1 MTSDSAHHGSQLGD
15 AAAHLGDAYLG
26 GAYLDNAATTPMCP
40 EAVEAMQPF
49 YVAAYANPSGAH
61 RMARDAMR
69 AMNDARDLL
78 AELWGAEPGE
88 IVFCS
93 GATEADNLAV
103 FGVAGAVGGTGTVE
117 VAGAANGASAAGVAG
132 ETNAAVSAS
141 ASGPS
146 ISNRIVCSAIE
157 HPAVLAPVERLGGMT
172 VGVDSLGVI
181 DLDELAEVV
190 DENTVLVSVMLV
202 NNESGV
208 IQPLAAVAEVLAER
222 APQAVLHTDAVQAM
236 SWLDVAELTRPAQ
249 LVSFS
254 AHKFGGPKGVG
265 ALIVRDG
272 VKLNPLI
279 LGGGQERDRRG
290 GTHNVA
296 GIAGMAAAAEVAAA
310 KRQETVAR
318 VEKLRNRLADHLKAA
333 VPDVVETGVAE
344 NCFAD
349 AVMAEAMSE
358 SLAMGA
364 SRTAMSAQ
372 SATEGS
378 RAAASRAEPS
388 RAAASVASTRANAA
402 GISDASTTEISDAR
416 TDRSR
421 KIAGSC
427 HLCFGGVESEEL
439 LFLLEREGV
448 YASAASSCASGAF
461 EPSHVLAAMGYGRDL
476 AKGSLRLSLGTT
488 TTEADIDRA
497 CAVIPNAA
505 AQLRRA
511 AA

>member
-1 MTSDSAHHGSQLGD
+1 MTSDTAHHNRHLGD
-15 AAAHLGDAYLG
+15 ADANLGDAYLG
-26 GAYLDNAATTPMCP
+26 DAYLDNAATTPMCP

-49 YVAAYANPSGAH
+49 YAAAYANPSGAH

-69 AMNDARDLL
+69 AVNDARDLL
-78 AELWGAEPGE
+78 AELWDAELGE

-103 FGVAGAVGGTGTVE
+103 FGVAGA
-117 VAGAANGASAAGVAG
+117 AGAAGAVKASGAADGASAAGIASAA
-132 ETNAAVSAS
+132 NAVGSAS
-141 ASGPS
+141 AADLSA
-146 ISNRIVCSAIE
+146 SNHIICSAIE

-181 DLDELAEVV
+181 DLDELAEAV

-208 IQPLAAVAEVLAER
+208 IQPLAEVAEVLAQH
-222 APQAVLHTDAVQAM
+222 APQAVLHTDAVQAV
-236 SWLDVAELTRPAQ
+236 SWLDVSELARPAQ
-249 LVSFS
+249 LVSVS

-272 VKLNPLI
+272 VKLQPLI

-296 GIAGMAAAAEVAAA
+296 GIAGMAAAAEVADA

-333 VPDVVETGVAE
+333 VPDVVETGVVE
-344 NCFAD
+344 PSFAD
-349 AVMAEAMSE
+349 AVV
-358 SLAMGA
+358 
-364 SRTAMSAQ
+364 T
-372 SATEGS
+372 
-378 RAAASRAEPS
+378 
-388 RAAASVASTRANAA
+388 
-402 GISDASTTEISDAR
+402 DAL

-439 LFLLEREGV
+439 LFCWSV
-448 YASAASSCASGAF
+448 
-461 EPSHVLAAMGYGRDL
+461 
-476 AKGSLRLSLGTT
+476 KGCMPRPPLRAQAGRLS
-488 TTEADIDRA
+488 
-497 CAVIPNAA
+497 
-505 AQLRRA
+505 RRMC
-511 AA
+511 

>member
-1 MTSDSAHHGSQLGD
+1 MTSDSAHHGRHIS
-15 AAAHLGDAYLG
+15 DAYLG
-26 GAYLDNAATTPMCP
+26 DTYLDHAATTPLCP

-49 YVAAYANPSGAH
+49 YDAAYANPSGAH

-69 AMNDARDLL
+69 AVNDARDLL

-103 FGVAGAVGGTGTVE
+103 FGVAD
-117 VAGAANGASAAGVAG
+117 
-132 ETNAAVSAS
+132 AAV
-141 ASGPS
+141 PS
-146 ISNRIVCSAIE
+146 VSNRIVCSAIE
-157 HPAVLAPVERLGGMT
+157 HPAVLAPVERLVGMT

-190 DENTVLVSVMLV
+190 DENTALVSVMLV

-208 IQPLAAVAEVLAER
+208 IQPLAEVAEVLAQQ
-222 APQAVLHTDAVQAM
+222 APQAVLHTDAVQAV
-236 SWLDVAELTRPAQ
+236 SWLDVAELARPAQ
-249 LVSFS
+249 LVSVS

-272 VKLNPLI
+272 VKLSPLI

-296 GIAGMAAAAEVAAA
+296 GIAGMAAAAEATAA

-318 VEKLRNRLADHLKAA
+318 VEKLRNRLADHLKVA
-333 VPDVVETGVAE
+333 VPDVVETGVVE
-344 NCFAD
+344 PGFVD
-349 AVMAEAMSE
+349 AV
-358 SLAMGA
+358 
-364 SRTAMSAQ
+364 
-372 SATEGS
+372 
-378 RAAASRAEPS
+378 
-388 RAAASVASTRANAA
+388 VA
-402 GISDASTTEISDAR
+402 DVL

-461 EPSHVLAAMGYGRDL
+461 EPSHVLAAMGYHRNL
-476 AKGSLRLSLGTT
+476 AKGSLRLSLGST
-488 TTEADIDRA
+488 TTEADIDKA
-497 CAVIPNAA
+497 CAVIPNAV

>member
-1 MTSDSAHHGSQLGD
+1 MTSNSAHRSGYLGD
-15 AAAHLGDAYLG
+15 ADAHLGDAYLG
-26 GAYLDNAATTPMCP
+26 DAYLDSAATTPMCP
-40 EAVEAMQPF
+40 EAVKVMQPF
-49 YVAAYANPSGAH
+49 YAAAYANPSGAH

-69 AMNDARDLL
+69 AVNDARDLL
-78 AELWGAEPGE
+78 AELWSAEPGE

-103 FGVAGAVGGTGTVE
+103 FGVAGAVGA
-117 VAGAANGASAAGVAG
+117 AGAVEASGAAGVASAAGVAG
-132 ETNAAVSAS
+132 AANAVGSAS
-141 ASGPS
+141 AADLSV
-146 ISNRIVCSAIE
+146 SNRIVCSAIE

-172 VGVDSLGVI
+172 VGVDSLGVLN
-181 DLDELAEVV
+181 LDELAEVV
-190 DENTVLVSVMLV
+190 DENTALVSVMLV

-208 IQPLAAVAEVLAER
+208 IQPLAEVAEVLAQH
-222 APQAVLHTDAVQAM
+222 APQAVLHTDAVQAV
-236 SWLDVAELTRPAQ
+236 SWLDVAELARPAQ
-249 LVSFS
+249 LVSVS

-272 VKLNPLI
+272 VKLQPLI

-296 GIAGMAAAAEVAAA
+296 GIAGMAAAAEVADA

-318 VEKLRNRLADHLKAA
+318 VAKLRNRLADHLKAA
-333 VPDVVETGVAE
+333 VPDVVETGVVE
-344 NCFAD
+344 PGFVD
-349 AVMAEAMSE
+349 AVVTDVVSE
-358 SLAMGA
+358 NQAKT
-364 SRTAMSAQ
+364 RAQ
-372 SATEGS
+372 SATGGD
-378 RAAASRAEPS
+378 RAAPS
-388 RAAASVASTRANAA
+388 RAASSFASTRPSAT
-402 GISDASTTEISDAR
+402 GISDAKTTEISAAF

-461 EPSHVLAAMGYGRDL
+461 EPSHVLAAMGYRRDL
-476 AKGSLRLSLGTT
+476 AKGSLRLSLGST
-488 TTEADIDRA
+488 TTEADIDKA
-497 CAVIPNAA
+497 CAVIPNAV

>member
-1 MTSDSAHHGSQLGD
+1 M
-15 AAAHLGDAYLG
+15 
-26 GAYLDNAATTPMCP
+26 DNAATTPMCS

-49 YVAAYANPSGAH
+49 YDGAYANPSGAH

-69 AMNDARDLL
+69 AVNDSRDLL

-88 IVFCS
+88 IVFCG

-103 FGVAGAVGGTGTVE
+103 FGVAGA
-117 VAGAANGASAAGVAG
+117 ASAAGSFV
-132 ETNAAVSAS
+132 
-141 ASGPS
+141 
-146 ISNRIVCSAIE
+146 SNRIVCSAIE

-172 VGVDSLGVI
+172 VGVDSLGVL
-181 DLDELAEVV
+181 DLGELAEAV

-208 IQPLAAVAEVLAER
+208 IQPLAEVAEVLAQH
-222 APQAVLHTDAVQAM
+222 APQAVLHTDAVQAV
-236 SWLDVAELTRPAQ
+236 SWLDVAELARPAQ

-272 VKLNPLI
+272 VKLSPLI

-296 GIAGMAAAAEVAAA
+296 GIAGMAAAAEVAAER
-310 KRQETVAR
+310 RQETVAR
-318 VEKLRNRLADHLKAA
+318 VEKLRNRLVDCLKTA
-333 VPDVVETGVAE
+333 VPDVVETGVVE

-349 AVMAEAMSE
+349 VVMAEAVS
-358 SLAMGA
+358 GNQ
-364 SRTAMSAQ
+364 TAA
-372 SATEGS
+372 SATE
-378 RAAASRAEPS
+378 
-388 RAAASVASTRANAA
+388 
-402 GISDASTTEISDAR
+402 ISGTF

-427 HLCFGGVESEEL
+427 HLCFGGVESEAM

-461 EPSHVLAAMGYGRDL
+461 EPSHVLAAMGYSRDL
-476 AKGSLRLSLGTT
+476 AKGSLRLSLGST

-497 CAVIPNAA
+497 CAVIPNAV

>member
-1 MTSDSAHHGSQLGD
+1 
-15 AAAHLGDAYLG
+15 
-26 GAYLDNAATTPMCP
+26 MCP

-49 YVAAYANPSGAH
+49 YADAYANPSGAH

-69 AMNDARDLL
+69 AVNDARDLL

-103 FGVAGAVGGTGTVE
+103 FGVAGAV
-117 VAGAANGASAAGVAG
+117 SAAG
-132 ETNAAVSAS
+132 SAS
-141 ASGPS
+141 TAGLSA
-146 ISNRIVCSAIE
+146 SNRIVCSAIE
-157 HPAVLAPVERLGGMT
+157 HPAVLVPVERLGGMT
-172 VGVDSLGVI
+172 VGVDSLGVL
-181 DLDELAEVV
+181 DLDELAEAV
-190 DENTVLVSVMLV
+190 DENTALVSVMLV

-208 IQPLAAVAEVLAER
+208 IQPLAEVAEVLTEH
-222 APQAVLHTDAVQAM
+222 APQAVLHTDAVQAV
-236 SWLDVAELTRPAQ
+236 SWLDVAELTRLAQ

-265 ALIVRDG
+265 VLIVRDG
-272 VKLNPLI
+272 VKLSPLI
-279 LGGGQERDRRG
+279 HGGGQERDRRG

-296 GIAGMAAAAEVAAA
+296 GIVGMAAAAEATAAE
-310 KRQETVAR
+310 RQETVAR
-318 VEKLRNRLADHLKAA
+318 IEKLRNRLADHLKTA
-333 VPDVVETGVAE
+333 VPDVVETGVVEPGSADAAK
-344 NCFAD
+344 AD
-349 AVMAEAMSE
+349 AVKA
-358 SLAMGA
+358 
-364 SRTAMSAQ
+364 
-372 SATEGS
+372 
-378 RAAASRAEPS
+378 
-388 RAAASVASTRANAA
+388 
-402 GISDASTTEISDAR
+402 DAEISDAF

-461 EPSHVLAAMGYGRDL
+461 EPSHVLAAMGYDRSL

-497 CAVIPNAA
+497 CAVIPNAV

>member
-1 MTSDSAHHGSQLGD
+1 MTSDTAHHGR
-15 AAAHLGDAYLG
+15 HLSDAYL
-26 GAYLDNAATTPMCP
+26 DHAATTPMCP

-49 YVAAYANPSGAH
+49 YAAAYANPSGAH

-69 AMNDARDLL
+69 AVNDARDLL
-78 AELWGAEPGE
+78 AELWGAKPGE

-103 FGVAGAVGGTGTVE
+103 FGVANATG
-117 VAGAANGASAAGVAG
+117 SAA
-132 ETNAAVSAS
+132 
-141 ASGPS
+141 P
-146 ISNRIVCSAIE
+146 NRIVCSAIE

-181 DLDELAEVV
+181 DLDELAEAV
-190 DENTVLVSVMLV
+190 DENTALVSVMLV

-208 IQPLAAVAEVLAER
+208 IQPLAEVAEVLAQQ
-222 APQAVLHTDAVQAM
+222 APQAVLHTDAVQAV
-236 SWLDVAELTRPAQ
+236 SWLDVAELARPAQ
-249 LVSFS
+249 LVSVS

-272 VKLNPLI
+272 VKLQPLI

-296 GIAGMAAAAEVAAA
+296 GIAGMAAAAEVATA

-333 VPDVVETGVAE
+333 VPDVIETGVVEPGFSDAVV
-344 NCFAD
+344 AD
-349 AVMAEAMSE
+349 A
-358 SLAMGA
+358 L
-364 SRTAMSAQ
+364 
-372 SATEGS
+372 
-378 RAAASRAEPS
+378 
-388 RAAASVASTRANAA
+388 
-402 GISDASTTEISDAR
+402 

-461 EPSHVLAAMGYGRDL
+461 EPSHVLAAMGYHRDL
-476 AKGSLRLSLGTT
+476 AKGSLRLSLGST
-488 TTEADIDRA
+488 TTEADIDKA
-497 CAVIPNAA
+497 CAVIPNAV

>member
-1 MTSDSAHHGSQLGD
+1 MTSNSAHHGR
-15 AAAHLGDAYLG
+15 HLGDAYL
-26 GAYLDNAATTPMCP
+26 DHAATTPMCP
-40 EAVEAMQPF
+40 ETVEAMQPF
-49 YVAAYANPSGAH
+49 YAAAYANPSGAH

-69 AMNDARDLL
+69 AVNDARDLL
-78 AELWGAEPGE
+78 AELWGAKPGE

-103 FGVAGAVGGTGTVE
+103 FGVAGTVGMAGAVGVASAVG
-117 VAGAANGASAAGVAG
+117 VAGAADSASAANAVDSA
-132 ETNAAVSAS
+132 NAASSAV
-141 ASGPS
+141 
-146 ISNRIVCSAIE
+146 SNRIVCSAIE
-157 HPAVLAPVERLGGMT
+157 HPAVLTPVERLGGVT

-181 DLDELAEVV
+181 DLDELAEAV

-208 IQPLAAVAEVLAER
+208 IQPLAEVAEVLAQH
-222 APQAVLHTDAVQAM
+222 APQAVLHTDAVQAV
-236 SWLDVAELTRPAQ
+236 SWLDVAELVRPAQ
-249 LVSFS
+249 LVSVS

-272 VKLNPLI
+272 VKLSPLI

-296 GIAGMAAAAEVAAA
+296 GIAGMAAAAETTAA
-310 KRQETVAR
+310 KRQVTVAR

-333 VPDVVETGVAE
+333 VPDVVETGVVEPGHIDVAK
-344 NCFAD
+344 AD
-349 AVMAEAMSE
+349 AC
-358 SLAMGA
+358 
-364 SRTAMSAQ
+364 
-372 SATEGS
+372 
-378 RAAASRAEPS
+378 
-388 RAAASVASTRANAA
+388 
-402 GISDASTTEISDAR
+402 

-461 EPSHVLAAMGYGRDL
+461 EPSHVLAAMGYRRDL
-476 AKGSLRLSLGTT
+476 AKGSLRLSLGST
-488 TTEADIDRA
+488 TTEADIDKA
-497 CAVIPNAA
+497 CAVIPNAV

>member
-1 MTSDSAHHGSQLGD
+1 MTSNPNPTSHGVNN
-15 AAAHLGDAYLG
+15 LGDAYL
-26 GAYLDNAATTPMCP
+26 DHAATTPMCP

-49 YVAAYANPSGAH
+49 YAAAYANPSGAH

-69 AMNDARDLL
+69 AVNDARDLL
-78 AELWGAEPGE
+78 AELWGAKPGE

-103 FGVAGAVGGTGTVE
+103 FGVAGAVG
-117 VAGAANGASAAGVAG
+117 VASAAEMSGVANSASAIGVTGAANDAGSASVAGSAA
-132 ETNAAVSAS
+132 
-141 ASGPS
+141 
-146 ISNRIVCSAIE
+146 SNRTVCSAIE
-157 HPAVLAPVERLGGMT
+157 HPAVLAPVERLGGVT

-181 DLDELAEVV
+181 DLDELAEAV

-208 IQPLAAVAEVLAER
+208 IQPLAEVAEVLAQH
-222 APQAVLHTDAVQAM
+222 APQAVLHTDAVQAV
-236 SWLDVAELTRPAQ
+236 SWLDVAELVRPAQ
-249 LVSFS
+249 LVSVS

-272 VKLNPLI
+272 VKLSPLI

-296 GIAGMAAAAEVAAA
+296 GIAGMAAAAETTAA

-333 VPDVVETGVAE
+333 VPDVVETGVVEPGHIDVAK
-344 NCFAD
+344 AD
-349 AVMAEAMSE
+349 AC
-358 SLAMGA
+358 
-364 SRTAMSAQ
+364 
-372 SATEGS
+372 
-378 RAAASRAEPS
+378 
-388 RAAASVASTRANAA
+388 
-402 GISDASTTEISDAR
+402 

-461 EPSHVLAAMGYGRDL
+461 EPSHVLAAMGYRRDL
-476 AKGSLRLSLGTT
+476 AKGSLRLSLGST
-488 TTEADIDRA
+488 TTEADIDKA
-497 CAVIPNAA
+497 CAVIPNAV

>member
-1 MTSDSAHHGSQLGD
+1 MTSDTAHHNR
-15 AAAHLGDAYLG
+15 HLGDAYL
-26 GAYLDNAATTPMCP
+26 DHAATTPMCP

-49 YVAAYANPSGAH
+49 YDAAYANPSGAH

-69 AMNDARDLL
+69 AVNDARDLL

-103 FGVAGAVGGTGTVE
+103 FGVA
-117 VAGAANGASAAGVAG
+117 
-132 ETNAAVSAS
+132 NAAVPSAS
-141 ASGPS
+141 
-146 ISNRIVCSAIE
+146 NHIVCSAIE

-181 DLDELAEVV
+181 DLDELAEAV

-208 IQPLAAVAEVLAER
+208 IQPLAEVAEVLAQH
-222 APQAVLHTDAVQAM
+222 APQAVLHTDAVQAVN
-236 SWLDVAELTRPAQ
+236 WLDVAELARPAQ
-249 LVSFS
+249 LVSVS

-296 GIAGMAAAAEVAAA
+296 GIAGMAAAAEVAHA

-333 VPDVVETGVAE
+333 VPDVIETGVVE
-344 NCFAD
+344 PSFAD
-349 AVMAEAMSE
+349 AV
-358 SLAMGA
+358 
-364 SRTAMSAQ
+364 
-372 SATEGS
+372 
-378 RAAASRAEPS
+378 
-388 RAAASVASTRANAA
+388 VA
-402 GISDASTTEISDAR
+402 DAL

-427 HLCFGGVESEEL
+427 HLCFDGVESEEL

-461 EPSHVLAAMGYGRDL
+461 EPSHVLAAMGYDRSL
-476 AKGSLRLSLGTT
+476 AKGSLRLSLGST
-488 TTEADIDRA
+488 TTEADIDKA
-497 CAVIPNAA
+497 CAVIPNAV

>member
-1 MTSDSAHHGSQLGD
+1 
-15 AAAHLGDAYLG
+15 
-26 GAYLDNAATTPMCP
+26 MCP

-49 YVAAYANPSGAH
+49 YADAYANPSGAH

-69 AMNDARDLL
+69 SVNDARDLL

-103 FGVAGAVGGTGTVE
+103 FGVAGAV
-117 VAGAANGASAAGVAG
+117 SAAGLSV
-132 ETNAAVSAS
+132 
-141 ASGPS
+141 
-146 ISNRIVCSAIE
+146 SNRIVCSAIE

-172 VGVDSLGVI
+172 VGVDSLGVL
-181 DLDELAEVV
+181 DLDELVEAV
-190 DENTVLVSVMLV
+190 DENTALVSVMLV

-208 IQPLAAVAEVLAER
+208 IQPLAEVAEVLAEY
-222 APQAVLHTDAVQAM
+222 APQAVLHTDAVQAV
-236 SWLDVAELTRPAQ
+236 SWLDVAELTRLAQ

-265 ALIVRDG
+265 VLIVRDG

-279 LGGGQERDRRG
+279 HGGGQERDRRG

-296 GIAGMAAAAEVAAA
+296 GIVGMAAAAEVAAA

-318 VEKLRNRLADHLKAA
+318 VEKLRNRLADHLKTA
-333 VPDVVETGVAE
+333 VPDVVETGVVEPGTIDAVK
-344 NCFAD
+344 AD
-349 AVMAEAMSE
+349 AVKA
-358 SLAMGA
+358 
-364 SRTAMSAQ
+364 
-372 SATEGS
+372 
-378 RAAASRAEPS
+378 
-388 RAAASVASTRANAA
+388 
-402 GISDASTTEISDAR
+402 DAVKADAEISDAF

-461 EPSHVLAAMGYGRDL
+461 EPSHVLAAMGYDRSL
-476 AKGSLRLSLGTT
+476 AKGSLRLSLGST

-497 CAVIPNAA
+497 CAVIPNAV

>member
-1 MTSDSAHHGSQLGD
+1 MTSDSAHHGRHIS
-15 AAAHLGDAYLG
+15 DAYLG
-26 GAYLDNAATTPMCP
+26 DTYLDHAATTPLCP

-49 YVAAYANPSGAH
+49 YDAAYANPSGAH

-69 AMNDARDLL
+69 AVNDARDLL

-103 FGVAGAVGGTGTVE
+103 FGVAD
-117 VAGAANGASAAGVAG
+117 
-132 ETNAAVSAS
+132 AAV
-141 ASGPS
+141 PS
-146 ISNRIVCSAIE
+146 VSNRIVCSAIE
-157 HPAVLAPVERLGGMT
+157 HPAVLAPVERLVGMT

-190 DENTVLVSVMLV
+190 DENTALVSVMLV

-208 IQPLAAVAEVLAER
+208 IQPLAEVAEVLAQQ
-222 APQAVLHTDAVQAM
+222 APQAVLHTDAVQAV
-236 SWLDVAELTRPAQ
+236 SWLDVAELARPAQ
-249 LVSFS
+249 LVSVS

-272 VKLNPLI
+272 VKLSPLI

-296 GIAGMAAAAEVAAA
+296 GIAGMAAAAEVADA

-333 VPDVVETGVAE
+333 VPDVVETGVVE
-344 NCFAD
+344 PSFAD
-349 AVMAEAMSE
+349 AVV
-358 SLAMGA
+358 
-364 SRTAMSAQ
+364 T
-372 SATEGS
+372 
-378 RAAASRAEPS
+378 
-388 RAAASVASTRANAA
+388 
-402 GISDASTTEISDAR
+402 DAL

-461 EPSHVLAAMGYGRDL
+461 EPSHVLAAMGYHRDL
-476 AKGSLRLSLGTT
+476 AKVSLRLSLGST
-488 TTEADIDRA
+488 TTEADIDKA
-497 CAVIPNAA
+497 CAVIPNAV

>member
-1 MTSDSAHHGSQLGD
+1 MTSDTAHHGR
-15 AAAHLGDAYLG
+15 HLSDAYL
-26 GAYLDNAATTPMCP
+26 DHAATTPMCP

-49 YVAAYANPSGAH
+49 YAASYANPSGAH

-69 AMNDARDLL
+69 AVNDARDLL

-103 FGVAGAVGGTGTVE
+103 FGVAGA
-117 VAGAANGASAAGVAG
+117 
-132 ETNAAVSAS
+132 AV
-141 ASGPS
+141 PS
-146 ISNRIVCSAIE
+146 VSNRIVCSAIE

-181 DLDELAEVV
+181 DLDELAEAV
-190 DENTVLVSVMLV
+190 DENTALVSVMLV

-208 IQPLAAVAEVLAER
+208 IQPLAEVAEVLAQH
-222 APQAVLHTDAVQAM
+222 APQAVLHTDAVQAV
-236 SWLDVAELTRPAQ
+236 SWLDVAELARPAQ
-249 LVSFS
+249 LVSVS

-272 VKLNPLI
+272 VKLQPLI

-333 VPDVVETGVAE
+333 VPDVVETGVVE
-344 NCFAD
+344 PGFSD
-349 AVMAEAMSE
+349 AVVTDV
-358 SLAMGA
+358 L
-364 SRTAMSAQ
+364 
-372 SATEGS
+372 
-378 RAAASRAEPS
+378 
-388 RAAASVASTRANAA
+388 
-402 GISDASTTEISDAR
+402 

-461 EPSHVLAAMGYGRDL
+461 EPSHVLAAMGYRRDL
-476 AKGSLRLSLGTT
+476 AKGSLRLSLGST
-488 TTEADIDRA
+488 TTEADIDKA
-497 CAVIPNAA
+497 CAVIPNAV

>member
-1 MTSDSAHHGSQLGD
+1 
-15 AAAHLGDAYLG
+15 
-26 GAYLDNAATTPMCP
+26 MCP

-49 YVAAYANPSGAH
+49 YAAAYANPSGAH

-69 AMNDARDLL
+69 AVNDARDLL
-78 AELWGAEPGE
+78 AELWGAKPGE

-103 FGVAGAVGGTGTVE
+103 FGVAGAVGMAGAVGVASAVG
-117 VAGAANGASAAGVAG
+117 VAGAADSASAANAVDGA
-132 ETNAAVSAS
+132 NAASSAV
-141 ASGPS
+141 
-146 ISNRIVCSAIE
+146 SNRIVCSAIE
-157 HPAVLAPVERLGGMT
+157 HPAVLAPVERLGGVT

-181 DLDELAEVV
+181 DLDKLAETV

-208 IQPLAAVAEVLAER
+208 IQPLAEVAEVLAQH
-222 APQAVLHTDAVQAM
+222 APQAVLHTDAVQAV
-236 SWLDVAELTRPAQ
+236 SWLDVAELARSAQ
-249 LVSFS
+249 LVSVS

-272 VKLNPLI
+272 VKLSPLI

-296 GIAGMAAAAEVAAA
+296 GIAGMAAAAEVATA

-318 VEKLRNRLADHLKAA
+318 VEKLRNKLTDHLKAA
-333 VPDVVETGVAE
+333 VPDVVEIGV
-344 NCFAD
+344 
-349 AVMAEAMSE
+349 V
-358 SLAMGA
+358 
-364 SRTAMSAQ
+364 
-372 SATEGS
+372 
-378 RAAASRAEPS
+378 EPGHID
-388 RAAASVASTRANAA
+388 VAKA
-402 GISDASTTEISDAR
+402 GTL

-461 EPSHVLAAMGYGRDL
+461 EPSHVLAAMGYRRDL
-476 AKGSLRLSLGTT
+476 AKGSLRLSLGST
-488 TTEADIDRA
+488 TTEADIDKA
-497 CAVIPNAA
+497 CAVIPNAV

>member
-1 MTSDSAHHGSQLGD
+1 MTSDSAHHGR
-15 AAAHLGDAYLG
+15 HLGDAYLSD
-26 GAYLDNAATTPMCP
+26 AYLDHAATTPMCP

-49 YVAAYANPSGAH
+49 YDAAYANPSGAH

-69 AMNDARDLL
+69 AVNDARDLL
-78 AELWGAEPGE
+78 AELWGAKPGE

-103 FGVAGAVGGTGTVE
+103 FGVANATG
-117 VAGAANGASAAGVAG
+117 SAAP
-132 ETNAAVSAS
+132 NH
-141 ASGPS
+141 
-146 ISNRIVCSAIE
+146 IVCSAIE

-172 VGVDSLGVI
+172 VGVDSLGVL
-181 DLDELAEVV
+181 DLDELAEAV
-190 DENTVLVSVMLV
+190 DENTALVSVMLV

-208 IQPLAAVAEVLAER
+208 IQPLAEVAEVLAQH
-222 APQAVLHTDAVQAM
+222 APQAVLHTDAVQAV
-236 SWLDVAELTRPAQ
+236 SWLDVAELARPAQ
-249 LVSFS
+249 LVSVS

-272 VKLNPLI
+272 VKLQPLI

-296 GIAGMAAAAEVAAA
+296 GIAGMAAAAEVATA
-310 KRQETVAR
+310 KRQETVAW

-333 VPDVVETGVAE
+333 VPDVVETGVVE
-344 NCFAD
+344 PGFAD
-349 AVMAEAMSE
+349 AV
-358 SLAMGA
+358 
-364 SRTAMSAQ
+364 
-372 SATEGS
+372 
-378 RAAASRAEPS
+378 
-388 RAAASVASTRANAA
+388 VA
-402 GISDASTTEISDAR
+402 DAL

-461 EPSHVLAAMGYGRDL
+461 EPSHVLAAMGYHRDL
-476 AKGSLRLSLGTT
+476 AKGSLRLSLGST
-488 TTEADIDRA
+488 TTEADIDKA
-497 CAVIPNAA
+497 CAVIPNAV

>member
-1 MTSDSAHHGSQLGD
+1 
-15 AAAHLGDAYLG
+15 
-26 GAYLDNAATTPMCP
+26 MCP

-49 YVAAYANPSGAH
+49 YADAYANPSGAH

-69 AMNDARDLL
+69 AVNDARDLL
-78 AELWGAEPGE
+78 AELWGAKPGE

-103 FGVAGAVGGTGTVE
+103 FGVAGTVGMAGAVGVASAVG
-117 VAGAANGASAAGVAG
+117 VAGAADSASAANAVDSA
-132 ETNAAVSAS
+132 NAAGSAVS
-141 ASGPS
+141 
-146 ISNRIVCSAIE
+146 NHIVCSAIE
-157 HPAVLAPVERLGGMT
+157 HPAVLAPVERLGGLT

-181 DLDELAEVV
+181 DLDELAEAV

-208 IQPLAAVAEVLAER
+208 IQPLAEVAEVLAQH
-222 APQAVLHTDAVQAM
+222 APQAVLHTDAVQAV
-236 SWLDVAELTRPAQ
+236 SWLDVAELVRPAQ
-249 LVSFS
+249 LVSVS

-272 VKLNPLI
+272 VKLSPLI

-296 GIAGMAAAAEVAAA
+296 GIAGMAAAAETTAA

-333 VPDVVETGVAE
+333 VPDVVETGVVEPGHIDVAK
-344 NCFAD
+344 AD
-349 AVMAEAMSE
+349 AC
-358 SLAMGA
+358 
-364 SRTAMSAQ
+364 
-372 SATEGS
+372 
-378 RAAASRAEPS
+378 
-388 RAAASVASTRANAA
+388 
-402 GISDASTTEISDAR
+402 

-461 EPSHVLAAMGYGRDL
+461 EPSHVLAAMGYRRDL
-476 AKGSLRLSLGTT
+476 AKGSLRLSLGST
-488 TTEADIDRA
+488 TTEADIDKA
-497 CAVIPNAA
+497 CAVIPNAV

>member
-1 MTSDSAHHGSQLGD
+1 MNSDTAHHGR
-15 AAAHLGDAYLG
+15 HLSDAYL
-26 GAYLDNAATTPMCP
+26 DHAATTPMCP

-49 YVAAYANPSGAH
+49 YAAAYANPSGAH

-69 AMNDARDLL
+69 AVNDARDLL
-78 AELWGAEPGE
+78 AEIWGAKPGE

-103 FGVAGAVGGTGTVE
+103 FGVAGAVGAAGAVE
-117 VAGAANGASAAGVAG
+117 ASGAANGGSAARAAGGV
-132 ETNAAVSAS
+132 NAAV
-141 ASGPS
+141 PS
-146 ISNRIVCSAIE
+146 VSNRIVCSAIE

-172 VGVDSLGVI
+172 VGVDSLGVL
-181 DLDELAEVV
+181 DLDELAEAV
-190 DENTVLVSVMLV
+190 DENTALVSVMLV

-208 IQPLAAVAEVLAER
+208 IQPLAEVAEVLAQH
-222 APQAVLHTDAVQAM
+222 APQAVLHTDAVQAV
-236 SWLDVAELTRPAQ
+236 SWLDVAELARPAQ
-249 LVSFS
+249 LVSVS

-333 VPDVVETGVAE
+333 VPDVIETGVVEKCFTGAVEEDVVSE
-344 NCFAD
+344 NQTK
-349 AVMAEAMSE
+349 V
-358 SLAMGA
+358 
-364 SRTAMSAQ
+364 RAQ
-372 SATEGS
+372 SATEGD
-378 RAAASRAEPS
+378 RAAPS
-388 RAAASVASTRANAA
+388 RAASSFASKRADVA
-402 GISDASTTEISDAR
+402 GISEANTTEISTAL
-416 TDRSR
+416 TNRSR

-461 EPSHVLAAMGYGRDL
+461 EPSHVLAAMGYDRSL
-476 AKGSLRLSLGTT
+476 AKGSLRLSLGSN
-488 TTEADIDRA
+488 TTEADIDKA
-497 CAVIPNAA
+497 CAVIPNAV

>member
-1 MTSDSAHHGSQLGD
+1 MTSNSAHHGR
-15 AAAHLGDAYLG
+15 HLGDAYL
-26 GAYLDNAATTPMCP
+26 DHAATTPMCP

-49 YVAAYANPSGAH
+49 YAAAYANPSGAH

-69 AMNDARDLL
+69 AVNDARDLL
-78 AELWGAEPGE
+78 AELWGAKPGE

-103 FGVAGAVGGTGTVE
+103 FGVAGAVG
-117 VAGAANGASAAGVAG
+117 VASAAEMSGVANSASAIGVTGAANDAGSASVAG
-132 ETNAAVSAS
+132 SAV
-141 ASGPS
+141 
-146 ISNRIVCSAIE
+146 SNRIVCSAIE
-157 HPAVLAPVERLGGMT
+157 HPAVLAPVERLGGVT

-181 DLDELAEVV
+181 DLDELAEAV

-208 IQPLAAVAEVLAER
+208 IQPLAEVAEVLAQH
-222 APQAVLHTDAVQAM
+222 APQAVLHTDAVQAV
-236 SWLDVAELTRPAQ
+236 SWLDVAELVRPAQ
-249 LVSFS
+249 LVSVS

-265 ALIVRDG
+265 ALIVRDE
-272 VKLNPLI
+272 VKLSPLI

-296 GIAGMAAAAEVAAA
+296 GIAGMAAAAETTAA

-333 VPDVVETGVAE
+333 VPDVVETGVVEPCHIDAAKADVVSE
-344 NCFAD
+344 NQIK
-349 AVMAEAMSE
+349 V
-358 SLAMGA
+358 
-364 SRTAMSAQ
+364 SAQ
-372 SATEGS
+372 GATE
-378 RAAASRAEPS
+378 RSRAEARQAEALLADPS
-388 RAAASVASTRANAA
+388 RAAASFDSTRASAA
-402 GISDASTTEISDAR
+402 GISDASITEISSIL
-416 TDRSR
+416 TDRSH
-421 KIAGSC
+421 KVAGSC

-461 EPSHVLAAMGYGRDL
+461 EPSHVLAAMGYRRDL
-476 AKGSLRLSLGTT
+476 AKGSLRLSLGST
-488 TTEADIDRA
+488 TTEADIDKA
-497 CAVIPNAA
+497 CAVIPNAV

>member
-1 MTSDSAHHGSQLGD
+1 MTSNSAHHGR
-15 AAAHLGDAYLG
+15 HLGDAYL
-26 GAYLDNAATTPMCP
+26 DHAATTPMCP

-49 YVAAYANPSGAH
+49 YAAAYANPSGAH

-69 AMNDARDLL
+69 AVNDARDLL
-78 AELWGAEPGE
+78 AELWGAKPGE

-103 FGVAGAVGGTGTVE
+103 FGVAGAVG
-117 VAGAANGASAAGVAG
+117 VASAAEMSGVANSASAIGVTGAANDAGSASVAGSAA
-132 ETNAAVSAS
+132 
-141 ASGPS
+141 
-146 ISNRIVCSAIE
+146 SNRIVCSAIE
-157 HPAVLAPVERLGGMT
+157 HPAVLAPVERLGGVT

-181 DLDELAEVV
+181 DLDELAEAV

-208 IQPLAAVAEVLAER
+208 IQPLAEVAEVLAQH
-222 APQAVLHTDAVQAM
+222 APQAVLHTDAVQAV
-236 SWLDVAELTRPAQ
+236 SWLDVAELVRPAQ
-249 LVSFS
+249 LVSVS

-272 VKLNPLI
+272 VKLSPLI

-296 GIAGMAAAAEVAAA
+296 GIAGMAAAAEVTAAR
-310 KRQETVAR
+310 RQETVAR
-318 VEKLRNRLADHLKAA
+318 VEKLRNKLADHLKAA
-333 VPDVVETGVAE
+333 VPDVVETGV
-344 NCFAD
+344 
-349 AVMAEAMSE
+349 V
-358 SLAMGA
+358 
-364 SRTAMSAQ
+364 
-372 SATEGS
+372 
-378 RAAASRAEPS
+378 EPS
-388 RAAASVASTRANAA
+388 FASSVRADVC
-402 GISDASTTEISDAR
+402 

-427 HLCFGGVESEEL
+427 HLCFGGVESEEM

-461 EPSHVLAAMGYGRDL
+461 EPSHVLAAMGYRRDL
-476 AKGSLRLSLGTT
+476 AKGSLRLSLGST
-488 TTEADIDRA
+488 TTEADIDKA
-497 CAVIPNAA
+497 CAVIPNAV

>member
-1 MTSDSAHHGSQLGD
+1 MTSDTAHHGR
-15 AAAHLGDAYLG
+15 HLSDAYLG
-26 GAYLDNAATTPMCP
+26 DTYLDHAATTPMCP

-49 YVAAYANPSGAH
+49 YAAAYANPSGAH

-69 AMNDARDLL
+69 AVNDARDLL

-103 FGVAGAVGGTGTVE
+103 FGLANATG
-117 VAGAANGASAAGVAG
+117 SAA
-132 ETNAAVSAS
+132 
-141 ASGPS
+141 P
-146 ISNRIVCSAIE
+146 NRIVCSAIE

-172 VGVDSLGVI
+172 VGVDSLGVL
-181 DLDELAEVV
+181 DLDELAEAV

-208 IQPLAAVAEVLAER
+208 IQPLAEVAEVLAQH
-222 APQAVLHTDAVQAM
+222 APQAVLHTDAVQAV
-236 SWLDVAELTRPAQ
+236 SWLDVSELARPAQ
-249 LVSFS
+249 LVSVS

-272 VKLNPLI
+272 VKLQPLI

-296 GIAGMAAAAEVAAA
+296 GIVGMAAAAEVATA

-333 VPDVVETGVAE
+333 VPDVVETGVVE
-344 NCFAD
+344 PSFAD
-349 AVMAEAMSE
+349 AV
-358 SLAMGA
+358 
-364 SRTAMSAQ
+364 
-372 SATEGS
+372 
-378 RAAASRAEPS
+378 
-388 RAAASVASTRANAA
+388 VA
-402 GISDASTTEISDAR
+402 DAC

-461 EPSHVLAAMGYGRDL
+461 EPSHVLAAMGYHRDL
-476 AKGSLRLSLGTT
+476 AKGSLRLSLGST
-488 TTEADIDRA
+488 TTEADIYRA
-497 CAVIPNAA
+497 CAVIPNAV

>member
-1 MTSDSAHHGSQLGD
+1 MTSDTAHRSGYLN
-15 AAAHLGDAYLG
+15 DAYLG
-26 GAYLDNAATTPMCP
+26 DTYLDHAATTPLCP

-49 YVAAYANPSGAH
+49 YAASYANPSGAH

-69 AMNDARDLL
+69 AVNDARDLL
-78 AELWGAEPGE
+78 AELWGAKSGE

-103 FGVAGAVGGTGTVE
+103 FGVAGAVGAVGAVE
-117 VAGAANGASAAGVAG
+117 ASGAANGASAARAAGGV
-132 ETNAAVSAS
+132 NAAVPSA
-141 ASGPS
+141 P
-146 ISNRIVCSAIE
+146 NRIVCSAIE

-181 DLDELAEVV
+181 DLDELAEAV
-190 DENTVLVSVMLV
+190 DENTALVSVMLV

-208 IQPLAAVAEVLAER
+208 IQPLAEVAEVLAQH
-222 APQAVLHTDAVQAM
+222 APQAVLHTDAVQAV
-236 SWLDVAELTRPAQ
+236 SWLDVAELARPAQ
-249 LVSFS
+249 LVSVS

-272 VKLNPLI
+272 VKLQPLI

-333 VPDVVETGVAE
+333 VPDVVETGVVE
-344 NCFAD
+344 PSFAD
-349 AVMAEAMSE
+349 AV
-358 SLAMGA
+358 
-364 SRTAMSAQ
+364 
-372 SATEGS
+372 
-378 RAAASRAEPS
+378 
-388 RAAASVASTRANAA
+388 VA
-402 GISDASTTEISDAR
+402 DAL

-461 EPSHVLAAMGYGRDL
+461 EPSHVLAAMGYHRSL
-476 AKGSLRLSLGTT
+476 AKGSLRLSLGST
-488 TTEADIDRA
+488 TTEADIDKA
-497 CAVIPNAA
+497 CAVIPNAV

>member
-1 MTSDSAHHGSQLGD
+1 MTSDTAHHNR
-15 AAAHLGDAYLG
+15 HLGDAYL
-26 GAYLDNAATTPMCP
+26 DHAATTPMCP

-49 YVAAYANPSGAH
+49 YDAAYANPSGAH

-69 AMNDARDLL
+69 AVNDARDLL

-103 FGVAGAVGGTGTVE
+103 FGVAGAVGAVGAVE
-117 VAGAANGASAAGVAG
+117 ASGAANGASAARAAGGV
-132 ETNAAVSAS
+132 NAAVPSA
-141 ASGPS
+141 P
-146 ISNRIVCSAIE
+146 NRIVCSAIE

-181 DLDELAEVV
+181 DLDELAEAV
-190 DENTVLVSVMLV
+190 DENTALVSVMLV

-208 IQPLAAVAEVLAER
+208 IQPLAEVAEVLAQH
-222 APQAVLHTDAVQAM
+222 APQAVLHTDAVQAV
-236 SWLDVAELTRPAQ
+236 SWLDVAELARPAQ
-249 LVSFS
+249 LVSVS

-272 VKLNPLI
+272 VKLQPLI

-296 GIAGMAAAAEVAAA
+296 GIAGMAAAAEVAHA

-333 VPDVVETGVAE
+333 VPDVIETGVVE
-344 NCFAD
+344 PSFAD
-349 AVMAEAMSE
+349 AV
-358 SLAMGA
+358 
-364 SRTAMSAQ
+364 
-372 SATEGS
+372 
-378 RAAASRAEPS
+378 
-388 RAAASVASTRANAA
+388 VA
-402 GISDASTTEISDAR
+402 DAL

-427 HLCFGGVESEEL
+427 HLCFDGVESEEL

-461 EPSHVLAAMGYGRDL
+461 EPSHVLAAMGYDRSL
-476 AKGSLRLSLGTT
+476 AKGSLRLSLGST
-488 TTEADIDRA
+488 TTEADIDKA
-497 CAVIPNAA
+497 CAVIPNAE

>member
-1 MTSDSAHHGSQLGD
+1 MTSDSAHHGR
-15 AAAHLGDAYLG
+15 HLSDAYL
-26 GAYLDNAATTPMCP
+26 DHAATTPMCP

-49 YVAAYANPSGAH
+49 YAAAYANPSGAH

-69 AMNDARDLL
+69 AVNDARDLL

-103 FGVAGAVGGTGTVE
+103 FGVA
-117 VAGAANGASAAGVAG
+117 
-132 ETNAAVSAS
+132 NAAVPSAS
-141 ASGPS
+141 
-146 ISNRIVCSAIE
+146 NHIVCSAIE

-181 DLDELAEVV
+181 DLDELAEAV

-208 IQPLAAVAEVLAER
+208 IQPLAEVAEVLAQQ
-222 APQAVLHTDAVQAM
+222 APQAVLHTDAVQAV
-236 SWLDVAELTRPAQ
+236 SWLDVAELARPAQ
-249 LVSFS
+249 LVSVS

-296 GIAGMAAAAEVAAA
+296 GIAGMAAAAEVATA

-333 VPDVVETGVAE
+333 VPDVIETGVVE
-344 NCFAD
+344 PNFAD
-349 AVMAEAMSE
+349 AV
-358 SLAMGA
+358 
-364 SRTAMSAQ
+364 
-372 SATEGS
+372 
-378 RAAASRAEPS
+378 
-388 RAAASVASTRANAA
+388 VA
-402 GISDASTTEISDAR
+402 DAL

-461 EPSHVLAAMGYGRDL
+461 EPSHVLAAMGYHRDL
-476 AKGSLRLSLGTT
+476 AKGSLRLSLGST
-488 TTEADIDRA
+488 TTEADIDKA
-497 CAVIPNAA
+497 CAVIPNAV

>member
-1 MTSDSAHHGSQLGD
+1 MQSSFFSRHQPKQSIHHSTFTHQMTSDTAHRSGY
-15 AAAHLGDAYLG
+15 LGDAYLG
-26 GAYLDNAATTPMCP
+26 DAYLDHAATTPMCP
-40 EAVEAMQPF
+40 EAGEAMQPF
-49 YVAAYANPSGAH
+49 YAASYANPSGAH

-69 AMNDARDLL
+69 AVNDARDLL

-103 FGVAGAVGGTGTVE
+103 FGVADATG
-117 VAGAANGASAAGVAG
+117 SAA
-132 ETNAAVSAS
+132 
-141 ASGPS
+141 
-146 ISNRIVCSAIE
+146 SNRIVCSAIE

-172 VGVDSLGVI
+172 VGVDSLGVL
-181 DLDELAEVV
+181 DLDELAEAV
-190 DENTVLVSVMLV
+190 DENTALVSVMLV

-208 IQPLAAVAEVLAER
+208 IQPLVEVAEVLAQQ
-222 APQAVLHTDAVQAM
+222 APQAVLHTDAVQAV
-236 SWLDVAELTRPAQ
+236 SWLDVAELARPAQ
-249 LVSFS
+249 LVSVS

-272 VKLNPLI
+272 VRLQPLI

-333 VPDVVETGVAE
+333 VPDVVETGVVE
-344 NCFAD
+344 PNFAD
-349 AVMAEAMSE
+349 AV
-358 SLAMGA
+358 
-364 SRTAMSAQ
+364 
-372 SATEGS
+372 
-378 RAAASRAEPS
+378 
-388 RAAASVASTRANAA
+388 VA
-402 GISDASTTEISDAR
+402 DAC

-427 HLCFGGVESEEL
+427 HLCFGGLESEEM

-461 EPSHVLAAMGYGRDL
+461 EPSHVLAAMGYHRDL
-476 AKGSLRLSLGTT
+476 AKGSLRLSLGST

-497 CAVIPNAA
+497 CAVIPNAV

>member
-1 MTSDSAHHGSQLGD
+1 MTSDSAHHGR
-15 AAAHLGDAYLG
+15 HLGDAYLG
-26 GAYLDNAATTPMCP
+26 DAYLGDAYLDHAATTPMCP

-49 YVAAYANPSGAH
+49 YAAAYANPSGAH

-69 AMNDARDLL
+69 AVNDARDLL

-103 FGVAGAVGGTGTVE
+103 FGVAGAIG
-117 VAGAANGASAAGVAG
+117 SAA
-132 ETNAAVSAS
+132 
-141 ASGPS
+141 
-146 ISNRIVCSAIE
+146 SNRIVCSAIE

-190 DENTVLVSVMLV
+190 DENTALVSVMLV

-208 IQPLAAVAEVLAER
+208 IQPLAEVAEVLAQH
-222 APQAVLHTDAVQAM
+222 APQAVLHTDAVQAV
-236 SWLDVAELTRPAQ
+236 SWLDVAELARPAQ
-249 LVSFS
+249 LVSVS

-272 VKLNPLI
+272 VKLQPLI

-296 GIAGMAAAAEVAAA
+296 GIAGMAAAAEVATA
-310 KRQETVAR
+310 KRQETVTR
-318 VEKLRNRLADHLKAA
+318 VAKLRNRLADYLKAA
-333 VPDVVETGVAE
+333 VPDVVETGVVE
-344 NCFAD
+344 PSFAD
-349 AVMAEAMSE
+349 AA
-358 SLAMGA
+358 
-364 SRTAMSAQ
+364 
-372 SATEGS
+372 
-378 RAAASRAEPS
+378 
-388 RAAASVASTRANAA
+388 VA
-402 GISDASTTEISDAR
+402 DAF

-427 HLCFGGVESEEL
+427 HLCFGEVESEEL

-461 EPSHVLAAMGYGRDL
+461 EPSHVLAAMGYRRDL
-476 AKGSLRLSLGTT
+476 AKGSLRLSLGST

-497 CAVIPNAA
+497 CAVIPNAV

>member
-1 MTSDSAHHGSQLGD
+1 MTSDSAHHGR
-15 AAAHLGDAYLG
+15 HLGDAYL
-26 GAYLDNAATTPMCP
+26 DHAATTPMCP

-49 YVAAYANPSGAH
+49 YAAAYANPSGAH

-69 AMNDARDLL
+69 AVNDARDLL

-103 FGVAGAVGGTGTVE
+103 FGVANATG
-117 VAGAANGASAAGVAG
+117 SAA
-132 ETNAAVSAS
+132 
-141 ASGPS
+141 
-146 ISNRIVCSAIE
+146 SNRIVCSAIE

-181 DLDELAEVV
+181 DLDELAEAV
-190 DENTVLVSVMLV
+190 DENTALVSVMLV

-208 IQPLAAVAEVLAER
+208 IQPLAEVAEVLAQH
-222 APQAVLHTDAVQAM
+222 APQAVLHTDAVQAV
-236 SWLDVAELTRPAQ
+236 SWLDVAELARPAQ
-249 LVSFS
+249 LVSVS

-272 VKLNPLI
+272 VRLQPLI

-296 GIAGMAAAAEVAAA
+296 GIAGMAAAAEATEA

-333 VPDVVETGVAE
+333 VPDVIETGVVE
-344 NCFAD
+344 PGFAD
-349 AVMAEAMSE
+349 AV
-358 SLAMGA
+358 
-364 SRTAMSAQ
+364 
-372 SATEGS
+372 
-378 RAAASRAEPS
+378 
-388 RAAASVASTRANAA
+388 VA
-402 GISDASTTEISDAR
+402 DAL

-461 EPSHVLAAMGYGRDL
+461 EPSHVLAAMGYDRSL
-476 AKGSLRLSLGTT
+476 AKGSLRLSLGST
-488 TTEADIDRA
+488 TTEADIDKA
-497 CAVIPNAA
+497 CAVIPNAV

>member
-1 MTSDSAHHGSQLGD
+1 MTSDSAHHGR
-15 AAAHLGDAYLG
+15 HLGDAYL
-26 GAYLDNAATTPMCP
+26 DHAATTPMCP

-49 YVAAYANPSGAH
+49 YAAAYANPSGAH

-69 AMNDARDLL
+69 AVNDARDLL

-103 FGVAGAVGGTGTVE
+103 FGVAGAVGATGAVE
-117 VAGAANGASAAGVAG
+117 ASGAANGASAVGAAGGV
-132 ETNAAVSAS
+132 NAAVPSAS
-141 ASGPS
+141 
-146 ISNRIVCSAIE
+146 NHIVCSAIE

-172 VGVDSLGVI
+172 VGVDSLGVLN
-181 DLDELAEVV
+181 LDELAEVV
-190 DENTVLVSVMLV
+190 DENTLLVSVMLV

-208 IQPLAAVAEVLAER
+208 IQPLAEVAEVLAQQ
-222 APQAVLHTDAVQAM
+222 APQAVLHTDAVQAV
-236 SWLDVAELTRPAQ
+236 SWLNVAELACPAQ
-249 LVSFS
+249 LVSVS

-272 VKLNPLI
+272 VKLKPLI

-296 GIAGMAAAAEVAAA
+296 GIAGMAAAAEVATA

-333 VPDVVETGVAE
+333 VPDVVETGVVE
-344 NCFAD
+344 PSFAD
-349 AVMAEAMSE
+349 AVVADVVSE
-358 SLAMGA
+358 NQAKVK
-364 SRTAMSAQ
+364 AQ
-372 SATEGS
+372 SATGGD
-378 RAAASRAEPS
+378 RAAPS
-388 RAAASVASTRANAA
+388 HAASSFASTRASAA
-402 GISDASTTEISDAR
+402 GISDASTTEISSVL

-461 EPSHVLAAMGYGRDL
+461 EPSHVLAAMGYCRDL
-476 AKGSLRLSLGTT
+476 AKGSLRLSLGST
-488 TTEADIDRA
+488 TTEADIDKA
-497 CAVIPNAA
+497 CAVIPNAV

>member
-1 MTSDSAHHGSQLGD
+1 MNSRSVHHDNRLGD
-15 AAAHLGDAYLG
+15 AAAHLGDAYL
-26 GAYLDNAATTPMCP
+26 DHAATTPMCP

-49 YVAAYANPSGAH
+49 YAAAYANPSGAH

-69 AMNDARDLL
+69 AVNDARDLL

-88 IVFCS
+88 IVFCG

-103 FGVAGAVGGTGTVE
+103 FGAASAVGGTGAVG
-117 VAGAANGASAAGVAG
+117 VASAANDASAAGVAS
-132 ETNAAVSAS
+132 ETNAAVSAN
-141 ASGPS
+141 ASVPS
-146 ISNRIVCSAIE
+146 VSNRIVCSAIE

-172 VGVDSLGVI
+172 VGVDSLGVL

-208 IQPLAAVAEVLAER
+208 IQPLAEVAEVLTEH
-222 APQAVLHTDAVQAM
+222 APQAVLHTDAVQAV
-236 SWLDVAELTRPAQ
+236 SWLDVAELVRPAQ
-249 LVSFS
+249 LVSVS

-296 GIAGMAAAAEVAAA
+296 GIAGMAAAAEATAA

-333 VPDVVETGVAE
+333 VPDVVETGVVE

-349 AVMAEAMSE
+349 AVMAEAVSE
-358 SLAMGA
+358 SPAMGA
-364 SRTAMSAQ
+364 SRTAVSAQ
-372 SATEGS
+372 SVTERS
-378 RAAASRAEPS
+378 RDASSRAKSSPAAASFD
-388 RAAASVASTRANAA
+388 STRASNT
-402 GISDASTTEISDAR
+402 GISDASTTEISEAF
-416 TDRSR
+416 TDRNR

-461 EPSHVLAAMGYGRDL
+461 EPSHVLAAMGYDRSL
-476 AKGSLRLSLGTT
+476 AKGSLRLSLGST

-497 CAVIPNAA
+497 CAVIPNAV

>member
-1 MTSDSAHHGSQLGD
+1 MTSDTAHHNR
-15 AAAHLGDAYLG
+15 HLGDAYL
-26 GAYLDNAATTPMCP
+26 DHAATTPMCP

-49 YVAAYANPSGAH
+49 YDAAYANPSGAH

-69 AMNDARDLL
+69 AVNDARDLL

-103 FGVAGAVGGTGTVE
+103 FGVANVTG
-117 VAGAANGASAAGVAG
+117 SAA
-132 ETNAAVSAS
+132 
-141 ASGPS
+141 P
-146 ISNRIVCSAIE
+146 NRIVCSAIE

-181 DLDELAEVV
+181 DLDELAEAV
-190 DENTVLVSVMLV
+190 DENTALVSVMLV

-208 IQPLAAVAEVLAER
+208 IQPLAEVAEVLAQQ
-222 APQAVLHTDAVQAM
+222 APQAVLHTDAVQAV
-236 SWLDVAELTRPAQ
+236 SWLDVAELARPAQ
-249 LVSFS
+249 LVSVS

-296 GIAGMAAAAEVAAA
+296 GIAGMAAAAEATDA

-333 VPDVVETGVAE
+333 VPDVIETGVVE
-344 NCFAD
+344 LNFAD
-349 AVMAEAMSE
+349 AV
-358 SLAMGA
+358 
-364 SRTAMSAQ
+364 
-372 SATEGS
+372 
-378 RAAASRAEPS
+378 
-388 RAAASVASTRANAA
+388 VA
-402 GISDASTTEISDAR
+402 DVL

-427 HLCFGGVESEEL
+427 HLCFDGVESEEL

-461 EPSHVLAAMGYGRDL
+461 EPSHVLAAMGYDRSL
-476 AKGSLRLSLGTT
+476 AKGSLRLSLGST
-488 TTEADIDRA
+488 TTEADIDKA
-497 CAVIPNAA
+497 CAVIPNAV

>member
-1 MTSDSAHHGSQLGD
+1 MTSNSAHHGR
-15 AAAHLGDAYLG
+15 HLGDAYL
-26 GAYLDNAATTPMCP
+26 DHAATTPMCP

-49 YVAAYANPSGAH
+49 YADAYANPSGAH

-69 AMNDARDLL
+69 AVNDARDLL
-78 AELWGAEPGE
+78 AELWGAKPGE

-103 FGVAGAVGGTGTVE
+103 FGVAGTVGMAGAVGVASAVG
-117 VAGAANGASAAGVAG
+117 VAGAADSASAANAVDSA
-132 ETNAAVSAS
+132 NAAGSAVS
-141 ASGPS
+141 
-146 ISNRIVCSAIE
+146 NHIVCSAIE
-157 HPAVLAPVERLGGMT
+157 HPAVLAPVERLGGLT

-181 DLDELAEVV
+181 DLDELAEAV

-208 IQPLAAVAEVLAER
+208 IQPLAEVAEVLAQH
-222 APQAVLHTDAVQAM
+222 APQAVLHTDAVQAV
-236 SWLDVAELTRPAQ
+236 SWLDVAELVRPAQ
-249 LVSFS
+249 LVSVS

-272 VKLNPLI
+272 VKLSPLI

-296 GIAGMAAAAEVAAA
+296 GIAGMAAAAETTAA

-333 VPDVVETGVAE
+333 VPDVVETGVVEPGHIDVAK
-344 NCFAD
+344 AD
-349 AVMAEAMSE
+349 AC
-358 SLAMGA
+358 
-364 SRTAMSAQ
+364 
-372 SATEGS
+372 
-378 RAAASRAEPS
+378 
-388 RAAASVASTRANAA
+388 
-402 GISDASTTEISDAR
+402 

-461 EPSHVLAAMGYGRDL
+461 EPSHVLAAMGYRRDL
-476 AKGSLRLSLGTT
+476 AKGSLRLSLGST
-488 TTEADIDRA
+488 TTEADIDKA
-497 CAVIPNAA
+497 CAVIPNAV

>member
-1 MTSDSAHHGSQLGD
+1 MTSDTAHRSGYLS
-15 AAAHLGDAYLG
+15 DAYLG
-26 GAYLDNAATTPMCP
+26 DTYLDHAATTPLCP

-49 YVAAYANPSGAH
+49 YAAAYANPSGAH

-69 AMNDARDLL
+69 AVNDARDLL

-103 FGVAGAVGGTGTVE
+103 FGVAGAVGAADAVE
-117 VAGAANGASAAGVAG
+117 ASGAANGASAARVAG
-132 ETNAAVSAS
+132 GVNAAV
-141 ASGPS
+141 PS
-146 ISNRIVCSAIE
+146 VSNHIICSAIE

-172 VGVDSLGVI
+172 VGVDSLGVL
-181 DLDELAEVV
+181 DLDELAEAV
-190 DENTVLVSVMLV
+190 DENTALVSVMLV

-208 IQPLAAVAEVLAER
+208 IQPLVEVAEVLAQQ
-222 APQAVLHTDAVQAM
+222 APQAVLHTDAVQAV
-236 SWLDVAELTRPAQ
+236 SWLDVAELARPAQ
-249 LVSFS
+249 LVSVS

-272 VKLNPLI
+272 VKLSPLI

-296 GIAGMAAAAEVAAA
+296 GIAGMAAAAEATDA

-318 VEKLRNRLADHLKAA
+318 VEKLRNRLADYLKAA
-333 VPDVVETGVAE
+333 VPDVVETGVVE
-344 NCFAD
+344 PGFVD
-349 AVMAEAMSE
+349 AV
-358 SLAMGA
+358 
-364 SRTAMSAQ
+364 
-372 SATEGS
+372 
-378 RAAASRAEPS
+378 
-388 RAAASVASTRANAA
+388 VA
-402 GISDASTTEISDAR
+402 DVL

-461 EPSHVLAAMGYGRDL
+461 EPSHVLAAMGYDRSL
-476 AKGSLRLSLGTT
+476 AKGSLRLSLGST
-488 TTEADIDRA
+488 TTEADIDKA
-497 CAVIPNAA
+497 CAVIPNAV

>member
-1 MTSDSAHHGSQLGD
+1 MTSDSAHHGR
-15 AAAHLGDAYLG
+15 HLGDAYL
-26 GAYLDNAATTPMCP
+26 DHAATTPMCP

-49 YVAAYANPSGAH
+49 YAAAYANPSGAH

-69 AMNDARDLL
+69 AVNDARDLL
-78 AELWGAEPGE
+78 AELWEAKPGE

-103 FGVAGAVGGTGTVE
+103 FGVAGA
-117 VAGAANGASAAGVAG
+117 
-132 ETNAAVSAS
+132 
-141 ASGPS
+141 
-146 ISNRIVCSAIE
+146 SNRIVCSAIE

-172 VGVDSLGVI
+172 VGVDSLGVLN
-181 DLDELAEVV
+181 LDELAEVV
-190 DENTVLVSVMLV
+190 DENTLLVSVMLV

-208 IQPLAAVAEVLAER
+208 IQPLAEVAEVLAQH
-222 APQAVLHTDAVQAM
+222 APQAVLHTDAVQAV
-236 SWLDVAELTRPAQ
+236 SWLDVAELARPAQ
-249 LVSFS
+249 LVSVS

-272 VKLNPLI
+272 VKLQPLI

-296 GIAGMAAAAEVAAA
+296 GIAGMAAAAEVANA
-310 KRQETVAR
+310 KRQETVTR
-318 VEKLRNRLADHLKAA
+318 VAKLRNRLADHLKAT
-333 VPDVVETGVAE
+333 VPDVVETGVVE
-344 NCFAD
+344 PSFAD
-349 AVMAEAMSE
+349 AV
-358 SLAMGA
+358 
-364 SRTAMSAQ
+364 
-372 SATEGS
+372 
-378 RAAASRAEPS
+378 
-388 RAAASVASTRANAA
+388 VA
-402 GISDASTTEISDAR
+402 DAF

-427 HLCFGGVESEEL
+427 HLCFGWAESEEL

-461 EPSHVLAAMGYGRDL
+461 EPSHVLAAMGYRRDL
-476 AKGSLRLSLGTT
+476 AKGSLRLSLGSTT
-488 TTEADIDRA
+488 IEADIDRA
-497 CAVIPNAA
+497 CAVIPNAV

>member
-1 MTSDSAHHGSQLGD
+1 MTSNSAHHGR
-15 AAAHLGDAYLG
+15 HLGDAYL
-26 GAYLDNAATTPMCP
+26 DHAATTPMCP

-49 YVAAYANPSGAH
+49 YDAAYANPSGAH

-69 AMNDARDLL
+69 AVNDARDLL
-78 AELWGAEPGE
+78 AELWGAKPGE

-103 FGVAGAVGGTGTVE
+103 FGVAGA
-117 VAGAANGASAAGVAG
+117 ANAVDSASAADLS
-132 ETNAAVSAS
+132 VS
-141 ASGPS
+141 
-146 ISNRIVCSAIE
+146 NHIVCSAIE

-172 VGVDSLGVI
+172 VGVDSLGVLN
-181 DLDELAEVV
+181 LDELAEAV
-190 DENTVLVSVMLV
+190 DENTALVSIMLV

-208 IQPLAAVAEVLAER
+208 IQPLAEVAEVLAQH
-222 APQAVLHTDAVQAM
+222 APQAVLHTDAVQAV
-236 SWLDVAELTRPAQ
+236 SWLDVAELARPAQ
-249 LVSFS
+249 LVSVS

-272 VKLNPLI
+272 VKLSPLI

-333 VPDVVETGVAE
+333 MPDVVETGV
-344 NCFAD
+344 
-349 AVMAEAMSE
+349 V
-358 SLAMGA
+358 
-364 SRTAMSAQ
+364 
-372 SATEGS
+372 
-378 RAAASRAEPS
+378 EPS
-388 RAAASVASTRANAA
+388 FAGAVKTAAF
-402 GISDASTTEISDAR
+402 

-461 EPSHVLAAMGYGRDL
+461 EPSHVLAAMGYDRNL
-476 AKGSLRLSLGTT
+476 AKGSLRLSLGST

-497 CAVIPNAA
+497 CAVIPNAV

>member
-1 MTSDSAHHGSQLGD
+1 MTSDTAHHNR
-15 AAAHLGDAYLG
+15 HLGDAYL
-26 GAYLDNAATTPMCP
+26 DHAATTPMCP

-49 YVAAYANPSGAH
+49 YDAAYANPSGAH

-69 AMNDARDLL
+69 AVNDARDLL

-103 FGVAGAVGGTGTVE
+103 FGVA
-117 VAGAANGASAAGVAG
+117 
-132 ETNAAVSAS
+132 NAAVPSAS
-141 ASGPS
+141 
-146 ISNRIVCSAIE
+146 NHIVCSAIE

-181 DLDELAEVV
+181 DLDELAEAV

-208 IQPLAAVAEVLAER
+208 IQPLAEVAEVLAQH
-222 APQAVLHTDAVQAM
+222 APQAVLHTDAVQAVN
-236 SWLDVAELTRPAQ
+236 WLDVAELARPAQ
-249 LVSFS
+249 LVSVS

-296 GIAGMAAAAEVAAA
+296 GIAGMAAAAEVAHA

-333 VPDVVETGVAE
+333 VPDVIETGVVE
-344 NCFAD
+344 PSFAD
-349 AVMAEAMSE
+349 AV
-358 SLAMGA
+358 
-364 SRTAMSAQ
+364 
-372 SATEGS
+372 
-378 RAAASRAEPS
+378 
-388 RAAASVASTRANAA
+388 VA
-402 GISDASTTEISDAR
+402 DAL

-427 HLCFGGVESEEL
+427 HLCFDGVESEEL

-461 EPSHVLAAMGYGRDL
+461 EPSHVLAAMGYHRDL
-476 AKGSLRLSLGTT
+476 AKGSLRLSLGST
-488 TTEADIDRA
+488 TTEADIDKA
-497 CAVIPNAA
+497 CAVIPNAV

>member
-1 MTSDSAHHGSQLGD
+1 MTSATAHSGSYPSH
-15 AAAHLGDAYLG
+15 ANVHLGD
-26 GAYLDNAATTPMCP
+26 AYLDNAATTPMCP

-49 YVAAYANPSGAH
+49 YAAAYANPSGAH

-69 AMNDARDLL
+69 AVNDARDLL
-78 AELWGAEPGE
+78 AELWGAKPGE

-103 FGVAGAVGGTGTVE
+103 FGVAGAVGATDKLDMAGAVGATGTVE
-117 VAGAANGASAAGVAG
+117 VAGAAEMVGAA
-132 ETNAAVSAS
+132 NAAAS
-141 ASGPS
+141 ASDGERANGAVS
-146 ISNRIVCSAIE
+146 KSATSSVASNSIVCSAIE
-157 HPAVLAPVERLGGMT
+157 HPAVLAPVERLGGKT

-181 DLDELAEVV
+181 DLDELAEAI
-190 DENTVLVSVMLV
+190 DENTALVSVMLV

-208 IQPLAAVAEVLAER
+208 IQPLAEVAEVLAQH
-222 APQAVLHTDAVQAM
+222 APQAVLHTDAVQAV
-236 SWLDVAELTRPAQ
+236 SWLDVAELARPAQ
-249 LVSFS
+249 LVSVS

-272 VKLNPLI
+272 VKLQPLI

-310 KRQETVAR
+310 QRQETVAR
-318 VEKLRNRLADHLKAA
+318 VEKLRNRLADHLKAV
-333 VPDVVETGVAE
+333 VPDVVETGVVE
-344 NCFAD
+344 NCFVEA
-349 AVMAEAMSE
+349 AVAN
-358 SLAMGA
+358 GVNGN
-364 SRTAMSAQ
+364 RTKVNAQ
-372 SATEGS
+372 GVAEGS
-378 RAAASRAEPS
+378 RAEARFDSAETS
-388 RAAASVASTRANAA
+388 FADTQARVA
-402 GISDASTTEISDAR
+402 GISSTAST

-461 EPSHVLAAMGYGRDL
+461 EPSHVLAAMGYDRNL
-476 AKGSLRLSLGTT
+476 AKGSLRLSLGST
-488 TTEADIDRA
+488 TTEADIDKA
-497 CAVIPNAA
+497 CAVIPNAV

>member
-1 MTSDSAHHGSQLGD
+1 MNSRSAYHGNYLGD
-15 AAAHLGDAYLG
+15 AAAHLGNAYLG

-49 YVAAYANPSGAH
+49 YAAAYANPSGAH

-69 AMNDARDLL
+69 AVNDARDLL

-103 FGVAGAVGGTGTVE
+103 FGVAGAVGATGAVGVASAVGGTGAVE
-117 VAGAANGASAAGVAG
+117 VASAANDASAAGVAS
-132 ETNAAVSAS
+132 ETNAAGSAN

-181 DLDELAEVV
+181 DLDELAEAV

-208 IQPLAAVAEVLAER
+208 IQPLAEIAEVLAEH
-222 APQAVLHTDAVQAM
+222 APQAVLHTDAVQAV
-236 SWLDVAELTRPAQ
+236 SWLDVAELARPAH

-272 VKLNPLI
+272 VKLSPLI

-310 KRQETVAR
+310 KRQETVER

-333 VPDVVETGVAE
+333 MPDVVETGVVE

-349 AVMAEAMSE
+349 VVMAEA
-358 SLAMGA
+358 L
-364 SRTAMSAQ
+364 
-372 SATEGS
+372 
-378 RAAASRAEPS
+378 
-388 RAAASVASTRANAA
+388 
-402 GISDASTTEISDAR
+402 

-461 EPSHVLAAMGYGRDL
+461 EPSHVLAAMGYNRSL
-476 AKGSLRLSLGTT
+476 AKGSLRLSLGST

-497 CAVIPNAA
+497 CAVIPNAV

>member
-1 MTSDSAHHGSQLGD
+1 MTSNSARQGR
-15 AAAHLGDAYLG
+15 HLGDAYL
-26 GAYLDNAATTPMCP
+26 DHAATTPMCP

-49 YVAAYANPSGAH
+49 YAAAYANPSGAH

-69 AMNDARDLL
+69 AVNDARDLL
-78 AELWGAEPGE
+78 AELWGAKPGE

-103 FGVAGAVGGTGTVE
+103 FGVAGAVR
-117 VAGAANGASAAGVAG
+117 VAGAVDVASAVGATGAVEVSGAAGVARA
-132 ETNAAVSAS
+132 TNAVGSAS
-141 ASGPS
+141 ASGS
-146 ISNRIVCSAIE
+146 TASNRVVCSAIE

-172 VGVDSLGVI
+172 VGVDSLGVLN
-181 DLDELAEVV
+181 LDELAEAV
-190 DENTVLVSVMLV
+190 DENTVLVSIMLV

-208 IQPLAAVAEVLAER
+208 IQPLAEVAEVLAQH
-222 APQAVLHTDAVQAM
+222 APQAVLHTDAVQAV
-236 SWLDVAELTRPAQ
+236 SWLDVAELARPAQ
-249 LVSFS
+249 LVSVS

-272 VKLNPLI
+272 VKLSPLI

-296 GIAGMAAAAEVAAA
+296 GIAGMAAAAEVATA

-318 VEKLRNRLADHLKAA
+318 VDKLRNKLADHLKAA
-333 VPDVVETGVAE
+333 MPDVVETGVVE
-344 NCFAD
+344 PSFAD
-349 AVMAEAMSE
+349 AAK
-358 SLAMGA
+358 
-364 SRTAMSAQ
+364 T
-372 SATEGS
+372 
-378 RAAASRAEPS
+378 
-388 RAAASVASTRANAA
+388 
-402 GISDASTTEISDAR
+402 DAF

-461 EPSHVLAAMGYGRDL
+461 EPSHVLAAMGYRRDL
-476 AKGSLRLSLGTT
+476 AKGSLRLSLGST

-497 CAVIPNAA
+497 CAVIPNAV